1 MSVSMR
7 EMLKAGV
14 HFGHRTRDW
23 NPKMSPYIYGARDGI
38 HIINL
43 EKTQVMFE
51 SALEVIKRVSS
62 AKGKVLFV
70 GTKRSARKIIAEEA
84 KRAGMPYVDHR
95 WLGGMLTNYKT
106 IRQAIRRLNDLSKMF
121 EKQAF
126 GILKKK
132 EILNLTREKEKLER
146 NLGGIRKMGGLP
158 DVLFVIDACHEH
170 IAIAEAKRLAIPVI
184 AVVDTNTIPAGV
196 DYLIPGNDDAM
207 SAIRLYTSTVTDV
220 ILAEKEAKQSGA
232 EEDFVEVIEEDIQI
246 VEDVSVGDVT
256 EEKE

>member
-1 MSVSMR
+1 MGLMCVVTLNQREKNMSVSMK

-23 NPKMSPYIYGARDGI
+23 NPKMAPYIYGARDGI

-51 SALEVIKRVSS
+51 SALDVIKKVSA

-106 IRQAIRRLNDLSKMF
+106 IRQAIRRLNDLNKMF

-132 EILNLTREKEKLER
+132 EILNDK
-146 NLGGIRKMGGLP
+146 I
-158 DVLFVIDACHEH
+158 I
-170 IAIAEAKRLAIPVI
+170 
-184 AVVDTNTIPAGV
+184 
-196 DYLIPGNDDAM
+196 
-207 SAIRLYTSTVTDV
+207 
-220 ILAEKEAKQSGA
+220 
-232 EEDFVEVIEEDIQI
+232 
-246 VEDVSVGDVT
+246 
-256 EEKE
+256 

>member
-1 MSVSMR
+1 MSVSMK

-23 NPKMSPYIYGARDGI
+23 NPKMAPYIYGARDGI

-51 SALEVIKRVSS
+51 FALDVIKKVSA

-132 EILNLTREKEKLER
+132 EILNLTREKDKLER

-158 DVLFVIDACHEH
+158 DVLFVIDASHEH

-184 AVVDTNTIPAGV
+184 SVVDTNTLPAGV

-207 SAIRLYTSTVTDV
+207 SAIRLYAKAVADV
-220 ILAEKEAKQSGA
+220 ILAEKEARQAGA
-232 EEDFVEVIEEDIQI
+232 EDDFVEIIEEEIEVVEEAIADDTI
-246 VEDVSVGDVT
+246 VE
-256 EEKE
+256 KE

>member
-23 NPKMSPYIYGARDGI
+23 NPKMAPYIYGARDGI

-51 SALEVIKRVSS
+51 SALEVVKKVAST
-62 AKGKVLFV
+62 KGKVLFV

-132 EILNLTREKEKLER
+132 EILNLTREKDKLER

-158 DVLFVIDACHEH
+158 DVLFIIDACHEH
-170 IAIAEAKRLAIPVI
+170 IAIAEARRLGIPVI
-184 AVVDTNTIPAGV
+184 AVVDTNTLPGEV

-207 SAIRLYTSTVTDV
+207 SAIRLYLKTVADV
-220 ILAEKEAKQSGA
+220 ILSQRDSKAGA
-232 EEDFVEVIEEDIQI
+232 EEDFVEVIEDDVDV
-246 VEDVSVGDVT
+246 VEDVASVEDNS
-256 EEKE
+256 EKE